1 MEAIDENKIKQ
12 DGRIIWHYSIG
23 YYSKKL
29 PKDKVIDKINKI
41 TGKIAGKLG
50 LDTCCNVLTGNLPGA
65 KLANFTASYLKVMT
79 FESYFNLNPNLNPYD
94 PITQEDEY
102 SEYLLYSWAR
112 GKPGYQF
119 FDVASA
125 WNPNYKK
132 R

>member
-1 MEAIDENKIKQ
+1 MEVIEENKIKQ
-12 DGRIIWHYSIG
+12 DSGTIWHYLIG

-29 PKDKVIDKINKI
+29 PKD
-41 TGKIAGKLG
+41 
-50 LDTCCNVLTGNLPGA
+50 NVLTGNLPGA
-65 KLANFTASYLKVMT
+65 KLANFTASYLKVMY
-79 FESYFNLNPNLNPYD
+79 FEGYFNVNPNFNPYD
-94 PITQEDEY
+94 PLTQEDEY
-102 SEYLLYSWAR
+102 AEYLLYSWSR